1 MRFPTRKAQVAAIA
15 IFAAGVA
22 LLGSSHR
29 WGAMRTPG
37 LLGGSLALA
46 FGGVLVGRSTR
57 RAPDG
62 GTASDLEQSPR
73 SLAQAQALAKMGTW
87 SFRLATRQVRLSQEH
102 VDLGCPGGTAGDW
115 SPLSEYLTKCV
126 HPEDRDFLDAWISS
140 PGLPEGDDP
149 SGQIGYRVIGGE
161 GTVRH
166 MRAVWSEG
174 EDGDRLVV
182 AQDVTEHKWLEEKLL
197 RGVLY
202 DALTG
207 LPNRTLFE
215 DRLATSL
222 QRVGGPA
229 HVAVVLMDI
238 DRFLAVNASLG
249 RDAGDALLL
258 GLAVR
263 LVGILPPGF
272 TVARVGEDEFAALL
286 ETDSVEESL
295 RLAHRMRGAL
305 ASPLMRGPREV
316 SLTACIGL
324 AVARRDE
331 TSPEVLLQRAET
343 ALFQAR
349 NQGGDTVAVFDEE
362 RGRIDREEVALEL
375 ELRRATGHGELEL
388 HYQPVVRLS
397 DLSTLGFEA
406 LVRWRRPG
414 VGLVSPALF
423 IPMSE
428 RTGSVHEIGLWVLHE
443 GLTTLGDWQR
453 KGLDLTMAINL
464 SARQMEQPGLVDTIR
479 EALERHAVPPGRVHL
494 EITESALASHPVEAA
509 ARIEGIRALGVR
521 VSLDDFGTGFSSL
534 GYLHRFPVDTLKIDK
549 SFVDLL
555 RNDGD
560 LSPVPRAIVG
570 LAHSLGMDV
579 VAEGIE
585 QRSQL
590 DRLREMGCESGQGF
604 LFSRP
609 VPRTD
614 ADRWLQDHPPST

>member
-1 MRFPTRKAQVAAIA
+1 MRFPSRKVQLVAAAMFATGVATILVTSRWEA
-15 IFAAGVA
+15 VRAAGV
-22 LLGSSHR
+22 
-29 WGAMRTPG
+29 
-37 LLGGSLALA
+37 LGGALTIALGGGLA
-46 FGGVLVGRSTR
+46 GRSSR
-57 RAPDG
+57 RGPDG
-62 GTASDLEQSPR
+62 GSPSDLEQSPR
-73 SLAQAQALAKMGTW
+73 SLAQAQALAKVGTW
-87 SFRLATRQVRLSQEH
+87 SFRLATREIRLSQEH
-102 VDLGCPGGTAGDW
+102 AEVGCDGGMVGEWQPFSA
-115 SPLSEYLTKCV
+115 YLTKCV

-140 PGLPEGDDP
+140 PGLPDGDDP
-149 SGQIGYRVIGGE
+149 SGQIGYRVVGGE
-161 GTVRH
+161 GYVRH
-166 MRAVWSEG
+166 LRAVWSEDD
-174 EDGDRLVV
+174 DGDRLVV

-215 DRLATSL
+215 DRVATTLRRPGSS
-222 QRVGGPA
+222 
-229 HVAVVLMDI
+229 HVAVVLIDI

-249 RDAGDALLL
+249 RDAGDSLLL

-286 ETDSVEESL
+286 ETESVEESL
-295 RLAHRMRGAL
+295 ELAHRMRGAL
-305 ASPLMRGPREV
+305 ASPLMRGVREV
-316 SLTACIGL
+316 SLTACLGL
-324 AVARRDE
+324 AVTRREDA
-331 TSPEVLLQRAET
+331 TTDVLLQRAET

-349 NQGGDTVAVFDEE
+349 NLGGNTVAVFDEE

-397 DLSTLGFEA
+397 DLSTIGFEA

-443 GLTTLGDWQR
+443 GLSTLGEWQR
-453 KGLDLTMAINL
+453 RGRNLSMAINL
-464 SARQMEQPGLVDTIR
+464 SARQMEQPGLVETIR
-479 EALERHAVPPGRVHL
+479 EAIERHGVDPAHVHL

-590 DRLREMGCESGQGF
+590 ERLREMGCESGQGF

-609 VPRTD
+609 VPRTE
-614 ADRWLQDHPPST
+614 AERWLLDHPPIP

>member
-1 MRFPTRKAQVAAIA
+1 MRFPTRKAQVAAVA
-15 IFAAGVA
+15 IFVAGVA
-22 LLGSSHR
+22 ILGLSNGSEDLR
-29 WGAMRTPG
+29 AAG
-37 LLGGSLALA
+37 LLGGSLAIAL
-46 FGGVLVGRSTR
+46 GGGLLGRSTR
-57 RAPDG
+57 RGPEGATP
-62 GTASDLEQSPR
+62 SDLEQSPR
-73 SLAQAQALAKMGTW
+73 SLAQAQALAKVGTW
-87 SFRLATRQVRLSQEH
+87 SFRLAIRQIRLSQEH
-102 VDLGCPGGTAGDW
+102 VDLGCPGGVAGDW
-115 SPLSEYLTKCV
+115 LPFSDYLTKCV

-140 PGLPEGDDP
+140 PGLPDGDDP
-149 SGQIGYRVIGGE
+149 SGQIGYRVVGGE
-161 GTVRH
+161 GIVRH

-174 EDGDRLVV
+174 EDGERLVV

-215 DRLATSL
+215 DRVATTL
-222 QRVGGPA
+222 QRSGTS

-249 RDAGDALLL
+249 RDAGDSLLL

-286 ETDSVEESL
+286 ETDSVEAAVD
-295 RLAHRMRGAL
+295 LAHRMRGAL
-305 ASPLMRGPREV
+305 ASPLMRGVREV
-316 SLTACIGL
+316 SLTACIGV
-324 AVARRDE
+324 AVTRRE
-331 TSPEVLLQRAET
+331 EATSEVMLQRAET

-349 NQGGDTVAVFDEE
+349 NQGSDTVAVFDEE

-388 HYQPVVRLS
+388 HYQPVVRLA
-397 DLSTLGFEA
+397 DLSTIGFEA

-464 SARQMEQPGLVDTIR
+464 SARQMEQSGLVETIR
-479 EALERHAVPPGRVHL
+479 EAIERHAVNPTRVHL
-494 EITESALASHPVEAA
+494 EITESALASHPQEAA
-509 ARIEGIRALGVR
+509 LRIEGIRALGVR

-609 VPRTD
+609 VPRPD
-614 ADRWLQDHPPST
+614 AERWLHDHPPAT